1 MNVLYT
7 QTINGAWVHR
17 SLTVGEVYHLSALLT
32 HEQLARSRAFKR
44 QFNDTWN
51 QADEIWASPINC
63 RCTVTLDRGSETA
76 FRAFFIDE
84 AYDYGVIARQHRAE
98 RAFRERLNRA
108 PWQGKRR

>member
-32 HEQLARSRAFKR
+32 HEQLARSRALKR
-44 QFNDTWN
+44 QFNDAWN
-51 QADEIWASPINC
+51 QADEIWAPPINC
-63 RCTVTLDRGSETA
+63 RCTVTLDRGSEIT
-76 FRAFFIDE
+76 FWGFDDDH
-84 AYDYGVIARQHRAE
+84 DYGVIARRHRAE
-98 RAFRERLNRA
+98 RAFRERFNRA